1 VQAKNNEM
9 KDLQSCI
16 LGHWIHSHEE
26 DAQGVMVYRPANYN
40 FPPSRG
46 RRGFDFREG
55 GKLVFYGI
63 GRADGSEQFSGN
75 WVIEGPN
82 RVRIKVNSERIQP
95 FVLQVVSC
103 NEQALE
109 VKQ

>member
-1 VQAKNNEM
+1 M

-26 DAQGVMVYRPANYN
+26 DAQGVMVYRPSNYN

-55 GKLVFYGI
+55 GELVFFGI

-103 NEQALE
+103 NDQALE